1 MVKKLLL
8 LLSTLVLITSCSNK
22 KNEIKNSKNFDLTV
36 TSREDGSGTR
46 KSFIEQVG
54 LIKENKKGNYEDMT
68 TDNSMVIN
76 STNGV
81 LKAVGVDKTA
91 IAYISLTALDDSVK
105 AIKIDGVS
113 PNKATIESG
122 QYKLQRPFALA
133 YKKDFQTD
141 LSKDFLEYVKS
152 KSAKKLIEED
162 GLLALTNEK
171 EYKAKNLQGKLTI
184 TGSSSLSS
192 IVEKLAENY
201 EKLNKNVEV
210 EVLSNESLTGLKNVK
225 DNVVDIAM
233 ISNKLQDE
241 SLSSEIFAIDGIAII
256 VNKENTQIN
265 DLTMKEL
272 RDIYRGEIRNTGE
285 LKWNLLR
292 KNLVKFYF

>member
-1 MVKKLLL
+1 MAKKILWLI
-8 LLSTLVLITSCSNK
+8 STLLLITSCTGKKTNVNK
-22 KNEIKNSKNFDLTV
+22 NKNFDLTV

-54 LIKENKKGNYEDMT
+54 LIKKDKKGNYKDLT

-76 STNGV
+76 STSGV

-91 IAYISLTALDDSVK
+91 IAYVSLTALDDSVK

-113 PNKATIESG
+113 PNKNTIESG
-122 QYKLQRPFALA
+122 EYKLQRPFGLA
-133 YKKDFQTD
+133 YKKDLAKD

-152 KSAKKLIEED
+152 KSAKKLIEDE
-162 GLLALTNEK
+162 GLLAITNEK
-171 EYKAKNLQGKLTI
+171 EYKSKNLKGKLTI

-201 EKLNKNVEV
+201 EKLNKDVEV

-233 ISNKLQDE
+233 VSNKLQDE
-241 SLSSEIFAIDGIAII
+241 NLFSEIFAIDGIAII
-256 VNKENTQIN
+256 VNKDNTQIN
-265 DLTMKEL
+265 DLTMEQL
-272 RDIYRGEIRNTGE
+272 RDIYRGEIKNTGE
-285 LKWNLLR
+285 LK
-292 KNLVKFYF
+292 

>member
-1 MVKKLLL
+1 MAKKILWLI
-8 LLSTLVLITSCSNK
+8 STLLLITSCTGKKTNVNK
-22 KNEIKNSKNFDLTV
+22 SKNFDLTV

-54 LIKENKKGNYEDMT
+54 LIKKDKKGNYKDLT

-91 IAYISLTALDDSVK
+91 IAYVSLTSLDDSVK

-113 PNKATIESG
+113 PNKNTIESG
-122 QYKLQRPFALA
+122 EYKLQRPFGLA
-133 YKKDFQTD
+133 YKKDLAKD

-152 KSAKKLIEED
+152 KSAKKLIEDE
-162 GLLALTNEK
+162 GLLAITNEK
-171 EYKAKNLQGKLTI
+171 EYKSKNLKGKLTI

-233 ISNKLQDE
+233 VSNKLQDE
-241 SLSSEIFAIDGIAII
+241 NLFSEIFAIDGIAII
-256 VNKENTQIN
+256 VNKDNTQIN
-265 DLTMKEL
+265 DLTMEQL
-272 RDIYRGEIRNTGE
+272 RDIYRGEIKNTGE
-285 LKWNLLR
+285 LK
-292 KNLVKFYF
+292 

>member
-1 MVKKLLL
+1 MAKKILLL
-8 LLSTLVLITSCSNK
+8 ISTLLLITSCTGKKTNVNK
-22 KNEIKNSKNFDLTV
+22 SKNFDLTV

-54 LIKENKKGNYEDMT
+54 LIKEDKNGNYKDLT

-76 STNGV
+76 STSGV

-91 IAYISLTALDDSVK
+91 IAYVSLTALDDSVK

-113 PNKATIESG
+113 PNKTTIESG
-122 QYKLQRPFALA
+122 EYKLQRPFGLV
-133 YKKDFQTD
+133 YKKDSAKD

-152 KSAKKLIEED
+152 KSAKKLIEDE
-162 GLLALTNEK
+162 GLLAITNEK
-171 EYKAKNLQGKLTI
+171 EYKSKNLKGKLTI

-233 ISNKLQDE
+233 VSNKLQDE
-241 SLSSEIFAIDGIAII
+241 NLFSEIFAIDGIAII
-256 VNKENTQIN
+256 VNKDNTQIN
-265 DLTMKEL
+265 DLTMEQL
-272 RDIYRGEIRNTGE
+272 RDIYRGEIKNTGE
-285 LKWNLLR
+285 LK
-292 KNLVKFYF
+292 

>member
-1 MVKKLLL
+1 MAKKILLL
-8 LLSTLVLITSCSNK
+8 ISTLLLITSCTGKKTNVNK
-22 KNEIKNSKNFDLTV
+22 SKNFDLTV

-54 LIKENKKGNYEDMT
+54 LIKEDKKGNYKDLT

-76 STNGV
+76 STSGV

-91 IAYISLTALDDSVK
+91 IAYVSLTALDDSVK

-113 PNKATIESG
+113 PNKTTIESG
-122 QYKLQRPFALA
+122 EYKLQRPFGLV
-133 YKKDFQTD
+133 YKKDSAKD

-152 KSAKKLIEED
+152 KSAKKLIEDE
-162 GLLALTNEK
+162 GLLAITNEK
-171 EYKAKNLQGKLTI
+171 EYKSKNLKGKLTI

-241 SLSSEIFAIDGIAII
+241 NLFSEIFAIDGIAII
-256 VNKENTQIN
+256 VNKDNTQIN
-265 DLTMKEL
+265 DLTMEQL
-272 RDIYRGEIRNTGE
+272 RDIYRGEIKNTGE
-285 LKWNLLR
+285 LK
-292 KNLVKFYF
+292 

>member
-1 MVKKLLL
+1 MAKKILWLI
-8 LLSTLVLITSCSNK
+8 STLLLITSCTGKKTNVNK
-22 KNEIKNSKNFDLTV
+22 NKNFDLTV

-54 LIKENKKGNYEDMT
+54 LIKKDKKGNYKDLT

-91 IAYISLTALDDSVK
+91 IAYVSLTALDDSVK

-113 PNKATIESG
+113 PNKNTIESG
-122 QYKLQRPFALA
+122 EYKLQRPFGLA
-133 YKKDFQTD
+133 YKKDLAKD

-152 KSAKKLIEED
+152 KSAKKLIEDE
-162 GLLALTNEK
+162 GLLAITNEK
-171 EYKAKNLQGKLTI
+171 EYKSKNLKGKLTI

-201 EKLNKNVEV
+201 EKLNKDVEV

-233 ISNKLQDE
+233 VSNKLQDE
-241 SLSSEIFAIDGIAII
+241 NLFSEIFAIDGIAII
-256 VNKENTQIN
+256 VNKDNTQIN
-265 DLTMKEL
+265 DLTMEQL
-272 RDIYRGEIRNTGE
+272 RDIYRGEIKNTGE
-285 LKWNLLR
+285 LK
-292 KNLVKFYF
+292 

>member
-1 MVKKLLL
+1 MAKKILWLI
-8 LLSTLVLITSCSNK
+8 STLLLITSCTGKKTNVNK
-22 KNEIKNSKNFDLTV
+22 SKNFDLTV

-54 LIKENKKGNYEDMT
+54 LIKKDKKGNYKDLT

-76 STNGV
+76 STSGV

-91 IAYISLTALDDSVK
+91 IAYVSLTSLDDSVK

-113 PNKATIESG
+113 PNKNTIESG
-122 QYKLQRPFALA
+122 EYKLQRPFGLV
-133 YKKDFQTD
+133 YKKDSAKD
-141 LSKDFLEYVKS
+141 LSKDFLQYVKS
-152 KSAKKLIEED
+152 KSAKKLIEDE
-162 GLLALTNEK
+162 GLLAITNEK
-171 EYKAKNLQGKLTI
+171 EYKSKNLKGKLTI

-233 ISNKLQDE
+233 VSNKLQDE
-241 SLSSEIFAIDGIAII
+241 NLFSEIFAIDGIAII
-256 VNKENTQIN
+256 VNKDNTQIN
-265 DLTMKEL
+265 DLTMEQL
-272 RDIYRGEIRNTGE
+272 RDIYRGEIKNTGE
-285 LKWNLLR
+285 LK
-292 KNLVKFYF
+292 

>member
-1 MVKKLLL
+1 MAKKILLL
-8 LLSTLVLITSCSNK
+8 ISTLLLITSCTGKKTNVNK
-22 KNEIKNSKNFDLTV
+22 SKNFDLTV

-54 LIKENKKGNYEDMT
+54 LIKEDKKGNYEDMT

-91 IAYISLTALDDSVK
+91 IAYLSLTALDDSVK

-113 PNKATIESG
+113 PNKDTIEDGS
-122 QYKLQRPFALA
+122 YKLQRPFALA
-133 YKKDFQTD
+133 YKKDSATD

-152 KSAKKLIEED
+152 KSAKKLIEEE
-162 GLLALTNEK
+162 GLLAITNEK
-171 EYKAKNLQGKLTI
+171 EYKSKNLKGKLTI

-233 ISNKLQDE
+233 VSNKLQDD

-256 VNKENTQIN
+256 VNKDNTQIN

-272 RDIYRGEIRNTGE
+272 RSIYTGEITNTGE
-285 LKWNLLR
+285 LK
-292 KNLVKFYF
+292 

>member
-1 MVKKLLL
+1 MAKKILWLI
-8 LLSTLVLITSCSNK
+8 STLLLITSCTGKKTNVNK
-22 KNEIKNSKNFDLTV
+22 NKNFDLTV

-54 LIKENKKGNYEDMT
+54 LIKEDKKGNYKDLT

-76 STNGV
+76 STSGV

-91 IAYISLTALDDSVK
+91 IAYVSLTALDDSVK

-113 PNKATIESG
+113 PNKSTIESG
-122 QYKLQRPFALA
+122 EYKLQRPFGLA
-133 YKKDFQTD
+133 YKKDLAKD

-152 KSAKKLIEED
+152 KSAKKLIEDE
-162 GLLALTNEK
+162 GLLAITNEK
-171 EYKAKNLQGKLTI
+171 EYKSKNLKGKLTI

-233 ISNKLQDE
+233 VSNKLQDE
-241 SLSSEIFAIDGIAII
+241 NLFSEIFAIDGIAII
-256 VNKENTQIN
+256 VNKDNTQIN
-265 DLTMKEL
+265 DLTMEQL
-272 RDIYRGEIRNTGE
+272 RDIYRGEIKNTGE
-285 LKWNLLR
+285 LK
-292 KNLVKFYF
+292 

>member
-1 MVKKLLL
+1 MAKKILWLI
-8 LLSTLVLITSCSNK
+8 STLLLITSCTGKKTNVNK
-22 KNEIKNSKNFDLTV
+22 SKNFDLTV

-54 LIKENKKGNYEDMT
+54 LIKEDKNGNYKDLT

-76 STNGV
+76 STSGV

-91 IAYISLTALDDSVK
+91 IAYVSLTSLDDSVK
-105 AIKIDGVS
+105 TIKIDGVS
-113 PNKATIESG
+113 PNKDTIEDGS
-122 QYKLQRPFALA
+122 YKLQRPFGLA
-133 YKKDFQTD
+133 YKKDSATD

-171 EYKAKNLQGKLTI
+171 EYKAKNLEGKLTI

-233 ISNKLQDE
+233 VSNKLQDE
-241 SLSSEIFAIDGIAII
+241 NLFSEIFAIDGIAII
-256 VNKENTQIN
+256 VNKDNTQIN
-265 DLTMKEL
+265 DLTMEQL
-272 RDIYRGEIRNTGE
+272 RDIYRGEIKNTGE
-285 LKWNLLR
+285 LK
-292 KNLVKFYF
+292 

>member
-1 MVKKLLL
+1 MAKKILLL
-8 LLSTLVLITSCSNK
+8 ISTLLLITSCTGKKTNVNK
-22 KNEIKNSKNFDLTV
+22 SKNFDLTV

-54 LIKENKKGNYEDMT
+54 LIKEDKNGNYKDLT

-76 STNGV
+76 STSGV

-91 IAYISLTALDDSVK
+91 IAYVSLTSLDDSVK

-113 PNKATIESG
+113 PNKNTIESG
-122 QYKLQRPFALA
+122 EYKLQRPFGLA
-133 YKKDFQTD
+133 YKKDSQTD

-152 KSAKKLIEED
+152 KSAKKLIEDE
-162 GLLALTNEK
+162 GLLAITNEK
-171 EYKAKNLQGKLTI
+171 EYKSKNLKGKLTI
-184 TGSSSLSS
+184 TGSSSLST

-201 EKLNKNVEV
+201 EKLNKDVEV

-233 ISNKLQDE
+233 VSNKLQDE
-241 SLSSEIFAIDGIAII
+241 NLFSEIFAIDGIAII
-256 VNKENTQIN
+256 VNKDNIQIN
-265 DLTMKEL
+265 DLTMEQL
-272 RDIYRGEIRNTGE
+272 RDIYRGEIKNTGE
-285 LKWNLLR
+285 LK
-292 KNLVKFYF
+292 

>member
-1 MVKKLLL
+1 MAKKILLL
-8 LLSTLVLITSCSNK
+8 ISTLLLITSCTGKKTNVNK
-22 KNEIKNSKNFDLTV
+22 SKNFDLTV

-54 LIKENKKGNYEDMT
+54 LIKEDKNGNYKDLT

-76 STNGV
+76 STSGV

-91 IAYISLTALDDSVK
+91 IAYVSLTSLDDSVK

-113 PNKATIESG
+113 PNKDTIEDGS
-122 QYKLQRPFALA
+122 YKLQRPFGLA
-133 YKKDFQTD
+133 YKKDSATD

-171 EYKAKNLQGKLTI
+171 EYKAKNLEGKLTI

-233 ISNKLQDE
+233 VSNKLQDE
-241 SLSSEIFAIDGIAII
+241 NLFSEIFAIDGIAII
-256 VNKENTQIN
+256 VNKDNTQIN
-265 DLTMKEL
+265 DLTMEQL
-272 RDIYRGEIRNTGE
+272 RDIYRGEIKNTGE
-285 LKWNLLR
+285 LK
-292 KNLVKFYF
+292 

>member
-1 MVKKLLL
+1 MAKKILWLI
-8 LLSTLVLITSCSNK
+8 STLLLITSCTGKKTNVNK
-22 KNEIKNSKNFDLTV
+22 SKNFDLTV

-54 LIKENKKGNYEDMT
+54 LIKEDKNGNYKDLT

-91 IAYISLTALDDSVK
+91 IAYVSLTALDDSVK

-113 PNKATIESG
+113 PNKNTIESG
-122 QYKLQRPFALA
+122 EYKLQRPFGLV
-133 YKKDFQTD
+133 YKKDSAKD

-152 KSAKKLIEED
+152 KSAKNLIEDE
-162 GLLALTNEK
+162 GLLAITNEK
-171 EYKAKNLQGKLTI
+171 EYKSKNLKGKLTI

-201 EKLNKNVEV
+201 EKLNKDVEV

-233 ISNKLQDE
+233 VSNKLQDE
-241 SLSSEIFAIDGIAII
+241 NLFSEIFAIDGIAII
-256 VNKENTQIN
+256 VNKDNTQIN
-265 DLTMKEL
+265 DLTMEQL
-272 RDIYRGEIRNTGE
+272 RDIYRGEIKNTGE
-285 LKWNLLR
+285 LK
-292 KNLVKFYF
+292 

>member
-1 MVKKLLL
+1 MAKKILLL
-8 LLSTLVLITSCSNK
+8 ISTLLLITSCTGKKTNVNK
-22 KNEIKNSKNFDLTV
+22 SKNFDLTV

-54 LIKENKKGNYEDMT
+54 LIKEDKKGNYKDLT

-91 IAYISLTALDDSVK
+91 IAYVSLTALDDSVK

-113 PNKATIESG
+113 PNKNTIESG
-122 QYKLQRPFALA
+122 EYKLQRPFGLV
-133 YKKDFQTD
+133 YKKDSATD

-162 GLLALTNEK
+162 GLLALSNEK
-171 EYKAKNLQGKLTI
+171 EYKAKNLEGKLTI

-233 ISNKLQDE
+233 VSNKLQDE
-241 SLSSEIFAIDGIAII
+241 NLFSEIFAIDGIAII
-256 VNKENTQIN
+256 VNKDNTQIN
-265 DLTMKEL
+265 DLTMEQL
-272 RDIYRGEIRNTGE
+272 RDIYRGEIKNTGE
-285 LKWNLLR
+285 LK
-292 KNLVKFYF
+292 

>member
-1 MVKKLLL
+1 MAKKILLL
-8 LLSTLVLITSCSNK
+8 ISTLLLITSCTGKKTNVNK
-22 KNEIKNSKNFDLTV
+22 NKNFDLTV

-54 LIKENKKGNYEDMT
+54 LIKEDKNGNYKDLT

-91 IAYISLTALDDSVK
+91 IAYVSLTALDDSVK

-113 PNKATIESG
+113 PNKNTIESG
-122 QYKLQRPFALA
+122 EYKLQRPFGLV
-133 YKKDFQTD
+133 YKKDSAKD

-152 KSAKKLIEED
+152 KSAKKLIEDE
-162 GLLALTNEK
+162 GLLAITNEK
-171 EYKAKNLQGKLTI
+171 EYKSKNLKGKLTI

-233 ISNKLQDE
+233 ISNKLQDD

-256 VNKENTQIN
+256 VNKDNTQIN
-265 DLTMKEL
+265 DLTMEQL
-272 RDIYRGEIRNTGE
+272 RDIYRGEIKNTGE
-285 LKWNLLR
+285 LK
-292 KNLVKFYF
+292 

>member
-1 MVKKLLL
+1 MAKKILLL
-8 LLSTLVLITSCSNK
+8 ISTLLLITSCTGKKTNVNK
-22 KNEIKNSKNFDLTV
+22 SKNFDLTV

-54 LIKENKKGNYEDMT
+54 LIKEDKNGNYKDLT

-91 IAYISLTALDDSVK
+91 IAYVSLTALDDSVK

-113 PNKATIESG
+113 PNKTTIESG
-122 QYKLQRPFALA
+122 EYKLQRPFGLV
-133 YKKDFQTD
+133 YKKDSAKD

-152 KSAKKLIEED
+152 KSAKNLIEDE
-162 GLLALTNEK
+162 GLLAITNEK
-171 EYKAKNLQGKLTI
+171 EYKSKNLKGKLTI

-233 ISNKLQDE
+233 VSNKLQDE
-241 SLSSEIFAIDGIAII
+241 NLFSEIFAIDGIAII
-256 VNKENTQIN
+256 VNKDNTQIN
-265 DLTMKEL
+265 DLTMEQL
-272 RDIYRGEIRNTGE
+272 RDIYRGEIKNTGE
-285 LKWNLLR
+285 LK
-292 KNLVKFYF
+292 

>member
-1 MVKKLLL
+1 MAKKILLL
-8 LLSTLVLITSCSNK
+8 ISTLLLITSCTGKKTNVNK
-22 KNEIKNSKNFDLTV
+22 SKNFDLTV

-54 LIKENKKGNYEDMT
+54 LIKEDKNGNYKDLT

-91 IAYISLTALDDSVK
+91 IAYVSLTALDDSVK

-113 PNKATIESG
+113 PNKNTIESG
-122 QYKLQRPFALA
+122 EYKLQRPFGLV
-133 YKKDFQTD
+133 YKKDSAKD

-152 KSAKKLIEED
+152 KSAKKLIEDE
-162 GLLALTNEK
+162 GLLAITNEK
-171 EYKAKNLQGKLTI
+171 EYKSKNLKGKLTI

-233 ISNKLQDE
+233 ISNKLQDD

-256 VNKENTQIN
+256 VNKDNTQIN
-265 DLTMKEL
+265 DLTMEQL
-272 RDIYRGEIRNTGE
+272 RDIYRGEIKNTGE
-285 LKWNLLR
+285 LK
-292 KNLVKFYF
+292 

>member
-1 MVKKLLL
+1 MAKKILLL
-8 LLSTLVLITSCSNK
+8 ISTLLLITSCTGKKTNVNK
-22 KNEIKNSKNFDLTV
+22 SKNFDLTV

-54 LIKENKKGNYEDMT
+54 LIKEDKKGNYKDLT

-76 STNGV
+76 STSGV

-91 IAYISLTALDDSVK
+91 IAYVSLTALDDSVK

-113 PNKATIESG
+113 PNKNTIESG
-122 QYKLQRPFALA
+122 EYKLQRPFGLV
-133 YKKDFQTD
+133 YKKDSAKD

-152 KSAKKLIEED
+152 KSAKNLIEDE
-162 GLLALTNEK
+162 GLLAITNEK
-171 EYKAKNLQGKLTI
+171 EYKSKNLKGKLTI

-233 ISNKLQDE
+233 VSNKLQDE
-241 SLSSEIFAIDGIAII
+241 NLFSEIFAIDGIAII
-256 VNKENTQIN
+256 VNKDNTQIN
-265 DLTMKEL
+265 DLTMEQL
-272 RDIYRGEIRNTGE
+272 RDIYRGEIKNTGE
-285 LKWNLLR
+285 LK
-292 KNLVKFYF
+292 

>member
-1 MVKKLLL
+1 MAKKILWLI
-8 LLSTLVLITSCSNK
+8 STLLLITSCTGKKTSVNK
-22 KNEIKNSKNFDLTV
+22 SKNFDLTV

-54 LIKENKKGNYEDMT
+54 LIKKDKKGNYKDLT

-91 IAYISLTALDDSVK
+91 IAYVSLTALDDSVK

-113 PNKATIESG
+113 PNKNTIESG
-122 QYKLQRPFALA
+122 EYKLQRPFGLA
-133 YKKDFQTD
+133 YKKDLAKD

-152 KSAKKLIEED
+152 KSAKKLIEDE
-162 GLLALTNEK
+162 GLLAITNEK
-171 EYKAKNLQGKLTI
+171 EYKSKNLKGKLTI

-233 ISNKLQDE
+233 VSNKLQDE
-241 SLSSEIFAIDGIAII
+241 NLFSEIFAIDGIAII
-256 VNKENTQIN
+256 VNKDNTQIN
-265 DLTMKEL
+265 YLTMEQL
-272 RDIYRGEIRNTGE
+272 RDIYRGEIKNTGE
-285 LKWNLLR
+285 LK
-292 KNLVKFYF
+292 

>member
-1 MVKKLLL
+1 MAKKILWLI
-8 LLSTLVLITSCSNK
+8 STLLLITSCTGKKTNVNK
-22 KNEIKNSKNFDLTV
+22 SKNFDLTV

-54 LIKENKKGNYEDMT
+54 LIKEDKNGNYKDLT

-91 IAYISLTALDDSVK
+91 IAYVSLTALDDSVK

-113 PNKATIESG
+113 PNKNTIESG
-122 QYKLQRPFALA
+122 EYKLQRPFGLV
-133 YKKDFQTD
+133 YKKDSAKD

-152 KSAKKLIEED
+152 KSAKKLIEDE
-162 GLLALTNEK
+162 GLLAITNEK
-171 EYKAKNLQGKLTI
+171 EYKSKNLKGKLTI

-233 ISNKLQDE
+233 ISNKLQDD

-256 VNKENTQIN
+256 VNKDNTQIN
-265 DLTMKEL
+265 DLTMEQL
-272 RDIYRGEIRNTGE
+272 RDIYRGEIKNTGE
-285 LKWNLLR
+285 LK
-292 KNLVKFYF
+292 

>member
-1 MVKKLLL
+1 MAKKILWLI
-8 LLSTLVLITSCSNK
+8 STLLLITSCTGKKTNVNK
-22 KNEIKNSKNFDLTV
+22 SKNFDLTV

-54 LIKENKKGNYEDMT
+54 LIKKDKKGNYKDLT

-91 IAYISLTALDDSVK
+91 IAYVSLTALDDSVK

-113 PNKATIESG
+113 PNKNTIESG
-122 QYKLQRPFALA
+122 EYKLQRPFGLA
-133 YKKDFQTD
+133 YKKDLAKD

-152 KSAKKLIEED
+152 KSAKKLIEDE
-162 GLLALTNEK
+162 GLLAITNEK
-171 EYKAKNLQGKLTI
+171 EYKSKNLKGKLTI

-233 ISNKLQDE
+233 ISNKLQDD

-256 VNKENTQIN
+256 VNKDNTQIN
-265 DLTMKEL
+265 DLTMEQL
-272 RDIYRGEIRNTGE
+272 RDIYRGEIKNTGE
-285 LKWNLLR
+285 LK
-292 KNLVKFYF
+292 

>member
-1 MVKKLLL
+1 MAKKILLL
-8 LLSTLVLITSCSNK
+8 ISTLLLITSCTGKKTNVNK
-22 KNEIKNSKNFDLTV
+22 SKNFDLTV

-54 LIKENKKGNYEDMT
+54 LIKKDKKGNYKDLT

-91 IAYISLTALDDSVK
+91 IAYVSLTSLDDSVK

-113 PNKATIESG
+113 PNKNTIESG
-122 QYKLQRPFALA
+122 EYKLQRPFGLA
-133 YKKDFQTD
+133 YKKDLAKD

-152 KSAKKLIEED
+152 KSAKKLIEDE
-162 GLLALTNEK
+162 GLLAITNEK
-171 EYKAKNLQGKLTI
+171 EYKSKNLKGKLTI

-233 ISNKLQDE
+233 VSNKLQDE
-241 SLSSEIFAIDGIAII
+241 NLFSEIFAIDGIAII
-256 VNKENTQIN
+256 VNKDNTQIN
-265 DLTMKEL
+265 DLTMEQL
-272 RDIYRGEIRNTGE
+272 RDIYRGEIKNTGE
-285 LKWNLLR
+285 LK
-292 KNLVKFYF
+292 

>member
-1 MVKKLLL
+1 MAKKILWLI
-8 LLSTLVLITSCSNK
+8 STLLLITSCTGKKTNVNK
-22 KNEIKNSKNFDLTV
+22 SKNFDLTV

-54 LIKENKKGNYEDMT
+54 LIKEDKNGNYKDLT

-76 STNGV
+76 STSGV

-91 IAYISLTALDDSVK
+91 IAYVSLTSLDDSVK

-113 PNKATIESG
+113 PNKDTIEDGS
-122 QYKLQRPFALA
+122 YKLQRPFGLA
-133 YKKDFQTD
+133 YKKDSATD

-171 EYKAKNLQGKLTI
+171 EYKAKNLEGKLTI

-233 ISNKLQDE
+233 VSNKLQDE
-241 SLSSEIFAIDGIAII
+241 NLFSEIFAIDGIAII
-256 VNKENTQIN
+256 VNKDNTQIN
-265 DLTMKEL
+265 DLTMEQL
-272 RDIYRGEIRNTGE
+272 RDIYRGEIKNTGE
-285 LKWNLLR
+285 LK
-292 KNLVKFYF
+292 

>member
-1 MVKKLLL
+1 MAKKILWLI
-8 LLSTLVLITSCSNK
+8 STLLLITSCTGKKTNVNK
-22 KNEIKNSKNFDLTV
+22 SKNFDLTV

-54 LIKENKKGNYEDMT
+54 LIKEDKNGNYKDLT

-76 STNGV
+76 STSGV

-91 IAYISLTALDDSVK
+91 IAYVSLTALDDSVK

-113 PNKATIESG
+113 PNKNTIESG
-122 QYKLQRPFALA
+122 EYKLQRPFGLA
-133 YKKDFQTD
+133 YKKDSATD

-152 KSAKKLIEED
+152 KSAKKLIEDE
-162 GLLALTNEK
+162 GLLAITNEK
-171 EYKAKNLQGKLTI
+171 EYKSKNLKGKLTI

-233 ISNKLQDE
+233 VSNKLQDE
-241 SLSSEIFAIDGIAII
+241 NLFSEIFAIDGIAII
-256 VNKENTQIN
+256 VNKDNTQIN
-265 DLTMKEL
+265 DLTMEQL
-272 RDIYRGEIRNTGE
+272 RDIYRGEIKNTGE
-285 LKWNLLR
+285 LK
-292 KNLVKFYF
+292 

>member
-1 MVKKLLL
+1 MAKKILWLI
-8 LLSTLVLITSCSNK
+8 STLLLITSCTGKKTNVNK
-22 KNEIKNSKNFDLTV
+22 NKNFDLTV

-54 LIKENKKGNYEDMT
+54 LIKEDKNGNYKDLT

-91 IAYISLTALDDSVK
+91 IAYVSLTALDDSVK

-113 PNKATIESG
+113 PNKNTIESG
-122 QYKLQRPFALA
+122 EYKLQRPFGLA
-133 YKKDFQTD
+133 YKKDLAKD

-152 KSAKKLIEED
+152 KSAKKLIEDE
-162 GLLALTNEK
+162 GLLAITNEK
-171 EYKAKNLQGKLTI
+171 EYKSKNLKGKLTI

-233 ISNKLQDE
+233 VSNKLQDE
-241 SLSSEIFAIDGIAII
+241 NLFSEIFAIDGIAII
-256 VNKENTQIN
+256 VNKDNTQIN
-265 DLTMKEL
+265 DLTMEQL
-272 RDIYRGEIRNTGE
+272 RDIYRGEIKNTGE
-285 LKWNLLR
+285 LK
-292 KNLVKFYF
+292 

>member
-1 MVKKLLL
+1 MAKKILLL
-8 LLSTLVLITSCSNK
+8 ISTLLLITSCTGKKTNVNK
-22 KNEIKNSKNFDLTV
+22 SKNFDLTV

-54 LIKENKKGNYEDMT
+54 LIKEDKNGNYKDLT

-91 IAYISLTALDDSVK
+91 IAYLSLTALDDSVK

-113 PNKATIESG
+113 PNKDTIEDGS
-122 QYKLQRPFALA
+122 YKLQRPFALA
-133 YKKDFQTD
+133 YKKDSATD

-162 GLLALTNEK
+162 GLLALSNEK
-171 EYKAKNLQGKLTI
+171 EYKAKNLEGKLTI

-233 ISNKLQDE
+233 VSNKLQDD

-256 VNKENTQIN
+256 VNKDNTQIN

-272 RDIYRGEIRNTGE
+272 RSIYTGEITNTGE
-285 LKWNLLR
+285 LK
-292 KNLVKFYF
+292 

>member
-1 MVKKLLL
+1 MAKKILWLI
-8 LLSTLVLITSCSNK
+8 STLLLITSCTGKKTNVNK
-22 KNEIKNSKNFDLTV
+22 NKNFDLTV

-54 LIKENKKGNYEDMT
+54 LIKKDKKGNYKDLT

-76 STNGV
+76 STSGV

-91 IAYISLTALDDSVK
+91 IAYVSLTALDDSVK

-113 PNKATIESG
+113 PNKNTIESG
-122 QYKLQRPFALA
+122 KYKLQRPFGLA
-133 YKKDFQTD
+133 YKKDLAKD

-152 KSAKKLIEED
+152 KSAKKLIEDE
-162 GLLALTNEK
+162 GLLAITNEK
-171 EYKAKNLQGKLTI
+171 EYKSKNLKGKLTI

-233 ISNKLQDE
+233 VSNKLQDE
-241 SLSSEIFAIDGIAII
+241 NLFSEIFAIDGIAII
-256 VNKENTQIN
+256 VNKDNTQIN
-265 DLTMKEL
+265 DLTMEQL
-272 RDIYRGEIRNTGE
+272 RDIYRGEIKNTGE
-285 LKWNLLR
+285 LK
-292 KNLVKFYF
+292 

>member
-8 LLSTLVLITSCSNK
+8 LLSTLVLITSCSGK
-22 KNEIKNSKNFDLTV
+22 KTEVKESKNFDLTV

-54 LIKENKKGNYEDMT
+54 LIKENNKGNYEDMT

-91 IAYISLTALDDSVK
+91 IAYLSLTALDDSVK
-105 AIKIDGVS
+105 VVKIDGVS
-113 PNKATIESG
+113 PNKDTIEDGS
-122 QYKLQRPFALA
+122 YKLQRPFALA
-133 YKKDFQTD
+133 YKKDSATD

-152 KSAKKLIEED
+152 KNAKKLIEED

-171 EYKAKNLQGKLTI
+171 EYKAKNLEGKLTI

-233 ISNKLQDE
+233 ISNKLQDD

-256 VNKENTQIN
+256 VNKDNTQIN

-272 RDIYRGEIRNTGE
+272 RSIYTGEITNTGE
-285 LKWNLLR
+285 LK
-292 KNLVKFYF
+292 

>member
-1 MVKKLLL
+1 MAKKILWLI
-8 LLSTLVLITSCSNK
+8 STLLLITSCTGKKTNVNK
-22 KNEIKNSKNFDLTV
+22 NKNFDLTV

-54 LIKENKKGNYEDMT
+54 LIKKDKKGNYKDLT

-91 IAYISLTALDDSVK
+91 IAYVSLTSLDDSVK

-113 PNKATIESG
+113 PNKNTIESG
-122 QYKLQRPFALA
+122 EYKLQRPFGLA
-133 YKKDFQTD
+133 YKKDLAKD

-152 KSAKKLIEED
+152 KSAKKLIEDE
-162 GLLALTNEK
+162 GLLAITNEK
-171 EYKAKNLQGKLTI
+171 EYKSKNLKGKLTI

-233 ISNKLQDE
+233 VSNKLQDE
-241 SLSSEIFAIDGIAII
+241 NLFSEIFAIDGIAII
-256 VNKENTQIN
+256 VNKDNTQIN
-265 DLTMKEL
+265 DLTMEQL
-272 RDIYRGEIRNTGE
+272 RDIYRGEIKNTGE
-285 LKWNLLR
+285 LK
-292 KNLVKFYF
+292 

>member
-1 MVKKLLL
+1 MAKKILWLI
-8 LLSTLVLITSCSNK
+8 STLLLITSCTGKKTNVNK
-22 KNEIKNSKNFDLTV
+22 NKNFDLTV

-54 LIKENKKGNYEDMT
+54 LIKKDKKGNYKDLT

-76 STNGV
+76 STSGV

-91 IAYISLTALDDSVK
+91 IAYVSLTALDDSVK

-113 PNKATIESG
+113 PNKNTIESG
-122 QYKLQRPFALA
+122 EYKLQRPFGLA
-133 YKKDFQTD
+133 YKKDLAKD

-152 KSAKKLIEED
+152 KGAKKLIEDE
-162 GLLALTNEK
+162 GLLAITNEK
-171 EYKAKNLQGKLTI
+171 EYKSKNLKGKLTI

-233 ISNKLQDE
+233 VSNKLQDE
-241 SLSSEIFAIDGIAII
+241 NLFSEIFAIDGIAII
-256 VNKENTQIN
+256 VNKDNTQIN
-265 DLTMKEL
+265 DLTMEQL
-272 RDIYRGEIRNTGE
+272 RDIYRGEIKNTGE
-285 LKWNLLR
+285 LK
-292 KNLVKFYF
+292 

>member
-1 MVKKLLL
+1 MAKKILWLI
-8 LLSTLVLITSCSNK
+8 STLLLITSCTGKKTSVNK
-22 KNEIKNSKNFDLTV
+22 SKNFDLTV

-54 LIKENKKGNYEDMT
+54 LIKKDKKGNYKDLT

-91 IAYISLTALDDSVK
+91 IAYVSLTALDDSVK

-113 PNKATIESG
+113 PNKNTIESG
-122 QYKLQRPFALA
+122 EYKLQRPFGLA
-133 YKKDFQTD
+133 YKKDLAKD

-152 KSAKKLIEED
+152 KSAKKLIEDE
-162 GLLALTNEK
+162 GLLAITNEK
-171 EYKAKNLQGKLTI
+171 EYKSKNLKGKLTI

-233 ISNKLQDE
+233 VSNKLQDE
-241 SLSSEIFAIDGIAII
+241 NLFSEIFAIDGIAII
-256 VNKENTQIN
+256 VNKDNTQIN
-265 DLTMKEL
+265 DLTMEQL
-272 RDIYRGEIRNTGE
+272 RDIYRGEIKNTGE
-285 LKWNLLR
+285 LK
-292 KNLVKFYF
+292 

>member
-8 LLSTLVLITSCSNK
+8 FLSTLVLITSCSGK
-22 KNEIKNSKNFDLTV
+22 KTEVKESKNFDLTV

-54 LIKENKKGNYEDMT
+54 LIKENNKGNYEDMT
-68 TDNSMVIN
+68 TDNSMVLN

-91 IAYISLTALDDSVK
+91 IAYLSLTALDDSVK
-105 AIKIDGVS
+105 VVKIDGVS
-113 PNKATIESG
+113 PNKDTIEDGS
-122 QYKLQRPFALA
+122 YKLQRPFGLA
-133 YKKDFQTD
+133 YKKDSQTD

-152 KSAKKLIEED
+152 KSAKNLIEED

-171 EYKAKNLQGKLTI
+171 EYKAKNLEGKLTI

-233 ISNKLQDE
+233 ISNKLNDD

-272 RDIYRGEIRNTGE
+272 RGIYTGEITNTGE
-285 LKWNLLR
+285 LK
-292 KNLVKFYF
+292 

>member
-1 MVKKLLL
+1 MAKKILWLI
-8 LLSTLVLITSCSNK
+8 STLLLITSCTGKKTNVNK
-22 KNEIKNSKNFDLTV
+22 SKNFDLTV

-54 LIKENKKGNYEDMT
+54 LIKEDKNGNYKDLT

-91 IAYISLTALDDSVK
+91 IAYVSLTALDDSVK

-113 PNKATIESG
+113 PNKNTIESG
-122 QYKLQRPFALA
+122 EYKLQRPFGLV
-133 YKKDFQTD
+133 YKKDSAKD

-152 KSAKKLIEED
+152 KSAKNLIEDE
-162 GLLALTNEK
+162 GLLAITNEK
-171 EYKAKNLQGKLTI
+171 EYKSKNLKGKLTI

-201 EKLNKNVEV
+201 EKLNKDVEV

-233 ISNKLQDE
+233 VSNKLQDE
-241 SLSSEIFAIDGIAII
+241 NLFSEIFAIDGIAII
-256 VNKENTQIN
+256 VNKDNTQIN
-265 DLTMKEL
+265 DLTMEQL
-272 RDIYRGEIRNTGE
+272 RDIYKGEIKNTGE
-285 LKWNLLR
+285 LK
-292 KNLVKFYF
+292 